1 MGSSGPQCRTVCIS
15 TGLHCSWNT
24 GSRCPVSARW
34 ADWAGRCPAAPEAFA
49 TAYPELESH
58 SLHRLTPSKCTQAS
72 FCLRLRAGIWEA
84 GGWAPAVESCSRGRG
99 GGAAFKNTEETQPI
113 HHRLNL
119 PSFMSVSGLPGRS
132 WWPWPLTVQAVQR
145 GQHWG
150 ELRTGRIVMRSNL
163 PEFVIGFV
171 HSLEIIL

>member
-84 GGWAPAVESCSRGRG
+84 GVSSRCRELQSGQGEGQLSKTLRKLSQSITGWICPASCQCLACQGDHGGPGLWQCRQCRGDSIEESWGQ
-99 GGAAFKNTEETQPI
+99 GA
-113 HHRLNL
+113 
-119 PSFMSVSGLPGRS
+119 S
-132 WWPWPLTVQAVQR
+132 WWDPTCQ
-145 GQHWG
+145 
-150 ELRTGRIVMRSNL
+150 
-163 PEFVIGFV
+163 
-171 HSLEIIL
+171 SLSSGSYTH